1 MNGIIR
7 IMKNTMEVKPPRA
20 HTKAQAFTLIEL
32 LVVIAII
39 AILAGLLLPALAKAK
54 TKAHSITC
62 LNDLKQWSLAF
73 TLFAL
78 DNDDEVPEE
87 GNTVI
92 PVIHAQNEEAWYN
105 LISASIDQPTMAS
118 LYTANTPPLPKDKTI
133 YSCPA
138 APPPNFA
145 PNPRKAFFMYGMN
158 GRLCINKSTRA
169 AGKPNTRLSGVIK
182 PSDTVFVAEVDGNSP
197 TAGAAQSNVTGQ
209 YAVARHERKRGQF
222 AMCDGSARV
231 IPLPEFARTAGESN
245 NASEEWAVSRA
256 VYWYPTAT
264 TPN

>member
-1 MNGIIR
+1 MNCNR
-7 IMKNTMEVKPPRA
+7 NMKDTMEVTSPKAR
-20 HTKAQAFTLIEL
+20 TKAQAFTLIEL

-54 TKAHSITC
+54 TKAHAITC

-73 TLFAL
+73 SLYAL
-78 DNDDEVPEE
+78 DHEDEVPEE

-92 PVIHAQNEEAWYN
+92 PVTHSQNEDAWYN
-105 LISASIDQPTMAS
+105 LISASIDQPTMAD
-118 LYTANTPPLPKDKTI
+118 LYTANTPPMPKDKTI

-138 APPPNFA
+138 APQPNFA

-169 AGKPNTRLSGVIK
+169 AGKPNTRLTGVTK

-231 IPLPEFARTAGESN
+231 IPLNEFTRTAGESN
-245 NASEEWAVSRA
+245 NASEEWAASRT

>member
-1 MNGIIR
+1 
-7 IMKNTMEVKPPRA
+7 MKTATEVKSPGDQ
-20 HTKAQAFTLIEL
+20 TKSQGFTLIEL

-73 TLFAL
+73 SLFAL
-78 DNDDEVPEE
+78 DNEDEVPEE
-87 GNTVI
+87 GNTI
-92 PVIHAQNEEAWYN
+92 LPVTHSQNEDAWYN
-105 LISASIDQPTMAS
+105 LISASINQPTMAS
-118 LYTANTPPLPKDKTI
+118 LYTEGTPPMPKDKTI
-133 YSCPA
+133 YACPA

-145 PNPRKAFFMYGMN
+145 PNIRKAYFMYGMN
-158 GRLCINKSTRA
+158 GRLCINKATRTG
-169 AGKPNTRLSGVIK
+169 GKSNARLSGVAK
-182 PSDTVFVAEVDGNSP
+182 PSDTVFVAEADGNSP

-222 AMCDGSARV
+222 AMCDGSARA
-231 IPLPEFARTAGESN
+231 IPLNDFIRTTGESN
-245 NASEEWAVSRA
+245 VAAEEWAASRA

>member
-1 MNGIIR
+1 
-7 IMKNTMEVKPPRA
+7 MKNTMEVNLP
-20 HTKAQAFTLIEL
+20 KACSKARAFTLIEL

-73 TLFAL
+73 TLFAQ
-78 DNDDEVPEE
+78 DNEDEVPEE

-92 PVIHAQNEEAWYN
+92 PVTHAQNEEAWYN
-105 LISASIDQPTMAS
+105 LVSESIDQPSMAS
-118 LYTANTPPLPKDKTI
+118 LYTANTPPMPKDKTI

-138 APPPNFA
+138 APQPNFA
-145 PNPRKAFFMYGMN
+145 PNIRKAYFMYGMN

-169 AGKPNTRLSGVIK
+169 GGRSNTRLTTVMK
-182 PSDTVFVAEVDGNSP
+182 PSDTVFVAETDGNSP

-209 YAVARHERKRGQF
+209 YATARHERKRGQF
-222 AMCDGSARV
+222 AMCDGSARS
-231 IPLPEFARTAGESN
+231 IPLPEFIRTAGESN

-256 VYWYPTAT
+256 LYWYPSAT

>member
-1 MNGIIR
+1 
-7 IMKNTMEVKPPRA
+7 MEVKSPKAR
-20 HTKAQAFTLIEL
+20 TRAQAFTLTEL

-39 AILAGLLLPALAKAK
+39 AILTGLLPPALAKAK
-54 TKAHSITC
+54 TKAHAITC

-73 TLFAL
+73 SLFAL
-78 DNDDEVPEE
+78 DNEDEVPEE
-87 GNTVI
+87 GNTII
-92 PVIHAQNEEAWYN
+92 PVTHSQNEEAWYN
-105 LISASIDQPTMAS
+105 LISASIDQPTMAD

-138 APPPNFA
+138 APPPTLP

-158 GRLCINKSTRA
+158 GRLCINKSSRA
-169 AGKPNTRLSGVIK
+169 AGKPNTRLSGVTK

-231 IPLPEFARTAGESN
+231 IPLNEFTRTAGESN
-245 NASEEWAVSRA
+245 TASEEWAVSRA

>member
-1 MNGIIR
+1 
-7 IMKNTMEVKPPRA
+7 MKNAMEVNLPGGRVKP
-20 HTKAQAFTLIEL
+20 QAFTLIEL

-73 TLFAL
+73 MLFAQ

-92 PVIHAQNEEAWYN
+92 PVTHPQNEDAWYN
-105 LISASIDQPTMAS
+105 FVSESIDQPTMAS

-138 APPPNFA
+138 APQPNFA
-145 PNPRKAFFMYGMN
+145 PNIR
-158 GRLCINKSTRA
+158 RA
-169 AGKPNTRLSGVIK
+169 TSCMG
-182 PSDTVFVAEVDGNSP
+182 
-197 TAGAAQSNVTGQ
+197 
-209 YAVARHERKRGQF
+209 
-222 AMCDGSARV
+222 
-231 IPLPEFARTAGESN
+231 
-245 NASEEWAVSRA
+245 
-256 VYWYPTAT
+256 
-264 TPN
+264 